1 MSGLLLALL
10 PVQAQ
15 LHGHA
20 VVAMQATTVAL
31 CSHRGGGG
39 GFGIGGGI
47 LGGHA
52 AGRVKGVNCR
62 GCQALGSCCHCQHY
76 RFLSLVAQAKQV
88 ATPCPVGQP
97 VASRGTAEGEGAG
110 LRAGGAQAA
119 GRS

>member
-15 LHGHA
+15 LAWARCGGHA
-20 VVAMQATTVAL
+20 GYHCGAL
-31 CSHRGGGG
+31 FSSGG

-62 GCQALGSCCHCQHY
+62 GCQDFGSCCHCQHY
-76 RFLSLVAQAKQV
+76 RYLSLVAQAKQV